1 MKGRDP
7 QELLRTMRR
16 LCPPGEDTDAPMTII
31 SRDDTG
37 FLGRMEVTPRRRGA
51 SRRNSASHGL
61 CKKAENIFVTARKW
75 SAGNAGAEEVR
86 KRWTRQRI

>member
-1 MKGRDP
+1 MRRRDP

-37 FLGRMEVTPRRRGA
+37 FLGRMEVTPEAARRMDGRL
-51 SRRNSASHGL
+51 RDPP
-61 CKKAENIFVTARKW
+61 AE
-75 SAGNAGAEEVR
+75 
-86 KRWTRQRI
+86 